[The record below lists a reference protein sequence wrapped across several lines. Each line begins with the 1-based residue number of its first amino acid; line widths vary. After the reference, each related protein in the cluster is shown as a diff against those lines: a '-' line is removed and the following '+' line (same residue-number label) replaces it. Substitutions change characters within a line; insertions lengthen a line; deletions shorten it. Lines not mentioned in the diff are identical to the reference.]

1 MKPHHWRET
10 KFSCKFILSDF
21 IWFNFSNFLLLF
33 NLWNDSWISIVIY
46 GYMWWFE
53 IISLN
58 WLLGFLFI
66 KTLDIYCVSFYG
78 YIWWFVLNQISFVI
92 YAKNGFIEWFN
103 DFLKHSRTYIR
114 FVWWELQMCI
124 DEHKNMLLWFGGC
137 GFQNL
142 STFSFVL
149 FYFIYFMLFFFL

>member
-1 MKPHHWRET
+1 MKPHHWRAT
-10 KFSCKFILSDF
+10 IFLCKFILSDF
-21 IWFNFSNFLLLF
+21 IWFNFSNVLLLF

-46 GYMWWFE
+46 GYMWWIE
-53 IISLN
+53 IVSHN

-66 KTLDIYCVSFYG
+66 KTLDIHSVSFYG
-78 YIWWFVLNQISFVI
+78 YIWWFGLNRISFVI
-92 YAKNGFIEWFN
+92 FAKSGFIEWFN
-103 DFLKHSRTYIR
+103 DFLKHSRTYLR
-114 FVWWELQMCI
+114 FVWWELRMCI
-124 DEHKNMLLWFGGC
+124 DEHENILLWFGGY